1 MNYASLLVAA
11 AALALAGWT
20 FEHPQVGPQGPA
32 AIPPRPRL

>member
-20 FEHPQVGPQGPA
+20 FEHPRVGAVGPA